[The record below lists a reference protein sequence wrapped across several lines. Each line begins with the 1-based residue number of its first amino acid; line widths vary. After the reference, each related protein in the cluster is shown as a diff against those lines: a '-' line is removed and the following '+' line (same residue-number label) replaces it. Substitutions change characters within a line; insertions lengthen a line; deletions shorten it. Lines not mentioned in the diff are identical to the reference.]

1 MRVIC
6 GAWFAWVWCL
16 HIGVKWDGA
25 DGLWCYMVQWMVDC
39 VLEHMKDNWLKKKVK
54 KRKSGF
60 KKGKGKR
67 KIWKNWGNLFLKKT
81 GRELDSYVGI

>member
-1 MRVIC
+1 
-6 GAWFAWVWCL
+6 
-16 HIGVKWDGA
+16 
-25 DGLWCYMVQWMVDC
+25 MVDC